1 MPFLPLTKQE
11 MEDRGWD
18 RPDIVV
24 VTGDAYVDHPSFGT
38 AIIGRVLEDAGFRVC
53 ILSQPQ
59 RAEDFARFGRP
70 RLAFFVGSGNIDSMV
85 AHYTAAKRRRSD
97 DAYTAGGKAGARPDR
112 AVIVYSRQAR
122 EAFPGVPVVI
132 GGLEAS
138 LRRFAHYDYWDD
150 RVRPS
155 ILMDSGADL
164 LVFGMGERQNVEIA
178 RRLDAGEP
186 VEALTDIRG
195 VCWKVPVKDYRPGP
209 CAECPSFERVL
220 VPDEAGKK
228 PYAISCRI
236 QQDEHDAVRGKTVIQ
251 RHGDWMVIQNPPQPP
266 LTTEEFDA
274 VYELPY
280 MREPHPSY
288 AALGGV
294 PGIEEV
300 RFSLVHNRGCFG
312 ACNFCSLAYH
322 QGRQITCRS
331 EDSVVREAER
341 LTKMP
346 GFKGYIHDVGG
357 PTANFRRPSC
367 PGQLKKGLCKGKKCL
382 APAPCPAMKADHSE
396 YLHLLRRL
404 RRLPGVKKVFI
415 RSGIRFDYLMADPD
429 ETFFKELVQHHI
441 SGQLKVAP
449 EHCSAPV
456 LQCMGKPPIET
467 YKRFQKRFYELTKS
481 VGKKQYLVP
490 YLMSSHPGSTMRD
503 AINLALFLKEEG
515 LHPEQVQ
522 DFYPTPGTISTCMF
536 YTGLDPYTLQ
546 PVYVPRTPKEK
557 AAQRA
562 MLQYFRPENHA
573 LVRAALRAAGRADLI
588 GSGPRCLVPAEPGMA
603 KGRTPA
609 SGKNSGRKSHRSG
622 GQHGR
627 GAPARGHGSRRGRGV

>member
-1 MPFLPLTKQE
+1 M
-11 MEDRGWD
+11 
-18 RPDIVV
+18 
-24 VTGDAYVDHPSFGT
+24 
-38 AIIGRVLEDAGFRVC
+38 
-53 ILSQPQ
+53 
-59 RAEDFARFGRP
+59 
-70 RLAFFVGSGNIDSMV
+70 
-85 AHYTAAKRRRSD
+85 
-97 DAYTAGGKAGARPDR
+97 
-112 AVIVYSRQAR
+112 
-122 EAFPGVPVVI
+122 
-132 GGLEAS
+132 
-138 LRRFAHYDYWDD
+138 
-150 RVRPS
+150 
-155 ILMDSGADL
+155 
-164 LVFGMGERQNVEIA
+164 
-178 RRLDAGEP
+178 
-186 VEALTDIRG
+186 
-195 VCWKVPVKDYRPGP
+195 
-209 CAECPSFERVL
+209 
-220 VPDEAGKK
+220 
-228 PYAISCRI
+228 
-236 QQDEHDAVRGKTVIQ
+236 
-251 RHGDWMVIQNPPQPP
+251 
-266 LTTEEFDA
+266 
-274 VYELPY
+274 
-280 MREPHPSY
+280 
-288 AALGGV
+288 
-294 PGIEEV
+294 
-300 RFSLVHNRGCFG
+300 
-312 ACNFCSLAYH
+312 
-322 QGRQITCRS
+322 
-331 EDSVVREAER
+331 
-341 LTKMP
+341 
-346 GFKGYIHDVGG
+346 GG

-609 SGKNSGRKSHRSG
+609 SGKNSGRNSHRSG
-622 GQHGR
+622 GKHGR
-627 GAPARGHGSRRGRGV
+627 GAPARGQGSRRGRGV